1 LARIADAQNLAW
13 TSLGGWAQSRN
24 RSPPKVLVDVQ
35 EHAMSVSSPPHPSV
49 GRSAGRRTGLTGAR
63 GLALGSGLGSALGLA
78 LGLTLGLAVIGS
90 GPATTAS
97 TASTAPEAARL
108 SCPAVIDLARD
119 LRAVGLTAQAAR
131 NAAIATRQDC
141 LALPELTP

>member
-1 LARIADAQNLAW
+1 
-13 TSLGGWAQSRN
+13 
-24 RSPPKVLVDVQ
+24 
-35 EHAMSVSSPPHPSV
+35 MSVSSPPHPSV

-97 TASTAPEAARL
+97 TAPEAARP